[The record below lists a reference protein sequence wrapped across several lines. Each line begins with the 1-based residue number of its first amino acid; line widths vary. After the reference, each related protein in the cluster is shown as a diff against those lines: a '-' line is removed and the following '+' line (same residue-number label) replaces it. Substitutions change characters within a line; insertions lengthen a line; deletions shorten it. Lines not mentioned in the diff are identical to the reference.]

1 MELSTLTEKSRGGP
15 EGTERNTK
23 DYRVFHLRIRD
34 SILTVFKRGDKDWV
48 TEFTRFNGDSS
59 H

>member
-1 MELSTLTEKSRGGP
+1 MEFSTLTERSNGVP

-23 DYRVFHLRIRD
+23 DYGVFYPRIRD
-34 SILTVFKRGDKDWV
+34 SILTVFKSGNKDWV
-48 TEFTRFNGDSS
+48 TEFTRFDGDSS